1 MPLKEYI
8 DDMFHVEQPIYNYM
22 KIDEKY
28 KKLIREITIAVLSA
42 ILTWLGVSRT
52 NMLSIQKNVK
62 DSRMSTENKTDGKVS
77 ADSTSINLF
86 NKEGKKWM

>member
-1 MPLKEYI
+1 
-8 DDMFHVEQPIYNYM
+8 M

-42 ILTWLGVSRT
+42 ILTWLGVSCT

-62 DSRMSTENKTDGKVS
+62 ESNIKTENKTEGKVS
-77 ADSTSINLF
+77 TDSTSINLL
-86 NKEGKKWM
+86 NKK

>member
-1 MPLKEYI
+1 
-8 DDMFHVEQPIYNYM
+8 M

-42 ILTWLGVSRT
+42 ILTWLGVSCT
-52 NMLSIQKNVK
+52 NILSIQKNVK
-62 DSRMSTENKTDGKVS
+62 RSNMKTENKTEGKVS

-86 NKEGKKWM
+86 NKENKR

>member
-1 MPLKEYI
+1 
-8 DDMFHVEQPIYNYM
+8 MFHVKQTIYNYM

-42 ILTWLGVSRT
+42 ILTWLGVSCT

-62 DSRMSTENKTDGKVS
+62 ESSMGVENKTEGKVS
-77 ADSTSINLF
+77 TDSTSINLF
-86 NKEGKKWM
+86 NKEEKK

>member
-1 MPLKEYI
+1 
-8 DDMFHVEQPIYNYM
+8 M

-42 ILTWLGVSRT
+42 ILTWLGVSCT

-62 DSRMSTENKTDGKVS
+62 ESSIKTENKTEGKIS

-86 NKEGKKWM
+86 NKENKE

>member
-1 MPLKEYI
+1 MQRQNKQTE
-8 DDMFHVEQPIYNYM
+8 EKM

-42 ILTWLGVSRT
+42 ILTWLGVSCT
-52 NMLSIQKNVK
+52 NILSIQRNVK
-62 DSRMSTENKTDGKVS
+62 ESKMGVENKTDGKVS

-86 NKEGKKWM
+86 NKENKK

>member
-1 MPLKEYI
+1 
-8 DDMFHVEQPIYNYM
+8 M

-28 KKLIREITIAVLSA
+28 KKLLREITIAVLSA
-42 ILTWLGVSRT
+42 ILTWLGVSCT

-62 DSRMSTENKTDGKVS
+62 ESKMSTENKTDGKVS

-86 NKEGKKWM
+86 NKGEKE

>member
-1 MPLKEYI
+1 
-8 DDMFHVEQPIYNYM
+8 M

-42 ILTWLGVSRT
+42 ILTWLGVSCT
-52 NMLSIQKNVK
+52 NMLTISKNNRDSNQKI
-62 DSRMSTENKTDGKVS
+62 ENKTSGEAQ

-86 NKEGKKWM
+86 NKEDKK

>member
-1 MPLKEYI
+1 
-8 DDMFHVEQPIYNYM
+8 M
-22 KIDEKY
+22 KIEEKY

-42 ILTWLGVSRT
+42 ILTWLGVSCT

-62 DSRMSTENKTDGKVS
+62 DSSISTENKTEGKVS

-86 NKEGKKWM
+86 NKENKK

>member
-1 MPLKEYI
+1 
-8 DDMFHVEQPIYNYM
+8 M

-28 KKLIREITIAVLSA
+28 KKLMREITIAVLSA

-62 DSRMSTENKTDGKVS
+62 DSSIKTENKTEGKIS

-86 NKEGKKWM
+86 NKEEKK

>member
-1 MPLKEYI
+1 
-8 DDMFHVEQPIYNYM
+8 M

-42 ILTWLGVSRT
+42 ILTWLGVSCT

-62 DSRMSTENKTDGKVS
+62 ESSISTNNKTEGKVS
-77 ADSTSINLF
+77 ADSTSINLL
-86 NKEGKKWM
+86 NKKDKK